1 MEKFTK
7 EVKLDPKEILD
18 LILKYPNDMEL
29 GKKIRA
35 YYLDCVDKAKEKNNG

>member
-7 EVKLDPKEILD
+7 KVKLDPKEILD

-35 YYLDCVDKAKEKNNG
+35 YYLDEANKDKEKK